1 MRPYDDN
8 DTLLIGA
15 TLTAAGLAAATWLG
29 AHLALLV
36 AGHPRLVPP
45 SAVPDAMVGLL
56 RQPAIPSDAWS
67 APVATHLPGP
77 AAYWACTATA
87 GMAVLILTVWV
98 ARHLNRRRV
107 GSRPRRPLGVHSHA
121 TFARRRDLRPLLIR
135 SEQPGRFV
143 IGRLGRS
150 LIATEPPRNRTPGQ
164 RRQRSRADCGAI
176 ALIGPSRSG
185 KSVTA
190 IGGILQWDGPAVISS
205 VKADLLAST
214 RTWRRTIGDVR
225 IYDPTGTTIDPAQSA
240 RWSPL
245 QHAHTTLGAQRAA
258 RALCDAGHH
267 GGPDAALDYWLAQA
281 QILLSGI
288 LYVAAAVGRDMST
301 VADWILLQDRPTQ
314 ASIGQVQSELD
325 QLHESPHV
333 TIRDGAEAA
342 RKALAAIWNLDD
354 RARSGAYSTA
364 QTLIWPWTEPTVA
377 ASSTRD
383 PEVAP
388 TDLAWLHAGAN
399 TLYLCSPIEDQHRLA
414 PAIGGLLNDILNQA
428 YRHVARTGLPLDPP
442 LLVVIDE
449 AGNTPLRALPEYA
462 STLAGIGI
470 VLVTVWQSIAQLE
483 ARYQRQADTILTNH
497 LSKVFFPG
505 LADLS
510 STKYIDGVLGQTEV
524 PSISR
529 STQSRTTP
537 TSVQE
542 TTNHQPLTPPHTLR
556 QMSSGTALL
565 VHGTLRPAHIQ
576 VTPFH
581 QQRALRLR
589 TEAAVTRSATDS

>member
-1 MRPYDDN
+1 MRPHDDN
-8 DTLLIGA
+8 DTLLIGV
-15 TLTAAGLAAATWLG
+15 TLTAAGLAAASWLG
-29 AHLALLV
+29 VHLALLV

-56 RQPAIPSDAWS
+56 RSPAIPSAAWPAS
-67 APVATHLPGP
+67 IATHLPGP
-77 AAYWACTATA
+77 AAYWACTATGGVA
-87 GMAVLILTVWV
+87 TLTLAVWV
-98 ARHLNRRRV
+98 ARHVNRGRV

-121 TFARRRDLRPLLIR
+121 AFARRRDLRPLLIR

-150 LIATEPPRNRTPGQ
+150 LVATEPPRNHQ
-164 RRQRSRADCGAI
+164 AARRQRRSRGDCGAI

-205 VKADLLAST
+205 VKADLLGAT
-214 RTWRRTIGDVR
+214 RSWRNTLGDVR

-240 RWSPL
+240 KWSPL

-288 LYVAAAVGRDMST
+288 LYVAAAAGRDMST

-314 ASIGQVQSELD
+314 ASVGQVESELD
-325 QLHESPHV
+325 QLHESPHA
-333 TIRDGAEAA
+333 TIRNGAEAA

-377 ASSTRD
+377 ASSTSD
-383 PEVAP
+383 PDQAP

-399 TLYLCSPIEDQHRLA
+399 TLYLCSPIEDQRRLT

-428 YRHVARTGLPLDPP
+428 YRHVSATGQPLDPP
-442 LLVVIDE
+442 LLIVIDE

-462 STLAGIGI
+462 STLAGIGV
-470 VLVTVWQSIAQLE
+470 VLVTVWQSLAQLE

-497 LSKVFFPG
+497 LTKCLFPG
-505 LADLS
+505 LADPTS
-510 STKYIDGVLGQTEV
+510 AGYIDNLLGHIEV

-529 STQSRTTP
+529 STGDRSTSWSIQES
-537 TSVQE
+537 TSVR
-542 TTNHQPLTPPHTLR
+542 PLSPPHALR
-556 QMSSGTALL
+556 QMRQGTALL
-565 VHGTLRPAHIQ
+565 VHGTLPPAH
-576 VTPFH
+576 VSVSPFH
-581 QQRALRLR
+581 QHRGLRRRVRLP
-589 TEAAVTRSATDS
+589 ATPDH